1 MSNLI
6 FVSSKVPFATLRSEE
21 SSYKM
26 ISKNAET
33 VVRKYFS
40 DAVTQRCSAIKGVF
54 GNFAKFIKKH
64 PSQSFLINKVA
75 GLSLQ
80 LYLKKDSGTGVS
92 L

>member
-1 MSNLI
+1 M
-6 FVSSKVPFATLRSEE
+6 LRSEE

-64 PSQSFLINKVA
+64 PSQSLLINKVA

-80 LYLKKDSGTGVS
+80 LYLKRDSGTGVS